1 MDAKERSFFSSA
13 RPRVF
18 FRRRRCCGS
27 KKKKKKKKKKNRYN
41 NKAVVPFCV
50 EHSKDTMI
58 FDGDTKVPPPPPP
71 FFPSFS
77 SFVLVV
83 CSRFYWSLSSRR
95 EPRSIKRKT
104 NDFLA

>member
-58 FDGDTKVPPPPPP
+58 FDGDTKVPPPPPFPP
-71 FFPSFS
+71 FFLSFS

-83 CSRFYWSLSSRR
+83 LCSRFYIGFCQVVES
-95 EPRSIKRKT
+95 
-104 NDFLA
+104 AQ